1 MLFKLTQQERKIL
14 YWIAILIALG
24 VLGLWILA

>member
-14 YWIAILIALG
+14 FWIAVLIALG

>member
-14 YWIAILIALG
+14 FWIAVIIALG